1 MVATDQHQAHEAGHP
16 TPMRYVQIAIVLLA
30 ITVAEVVVVIAEGFE
45 SLLVPILLILSTAK
59 FALVVGYYMHLKFD
73 ARLFSALFIGGLL
86 LAIAVML
93 AFISLFNNFTLPA

>member
-1 MVATDQHQAHEAGHP
+1 MATADQHQAHEAGHP
-16 TPMRYVQIAIVLLA
+16 SSMRYVQIAIVLLV
-30 ITVAEVVVVIAEGFE
+30 ITIVEVAVVIVESLG

-59 FALVVGYYMHLKFD
+59 FALVIGYYMHLKFD

-93 AFISLFNNFTLPA
+93 ALIALFNNFTLPA